1 MDNKKTHFCEP
12 CSFSTNNKA
21 DYVRHCKTNKH
32 FLRCKKNDGLEDNK
46 KTQKNALP
54 FTCECGKK
62 YKFHSGLCKHKKI
75 CIIDEKK
82 NEKKDDNNMNNDYK
96 DIIVKLLEEN
106 KEFKSVLINQQKQ
119 IGELI
124 PKIGNTVT
132 NNINNHVNINIF
144 LREEC
149 KDALNME
156 EFINKIE
163 LTPDQLNLAKTKGL
177 TEGISKVFIDNISK
191 LSLYHR
197 PLHCTDIKKEI
208 LYVKDNDNWEK
219 DDDKSKI
226 KKAIKDMS
234 MKHFKTLQK
243 WTEENPDFKNIDK
256 KKDDFLK
263 MLTAVSEDT
272 SNLDDKVIKKLC
284 NSFNINNSNDN

>member
-1 MDNKKTHFCEP
+1 MDNKKTHLCEP
-12 CSFSTNNKA
+12 CSFQTNNRA
-21 DYVRHCKTNKH
+21 DYVRHCNTNKH
-32 FLRCKKNDGLEDNK
+32 FLRCKNINGVEDNK

-54 FTCECGKK
+54 YSCECGKK
-62 YKFHSGLCKHKKI
+62 YKFHSGLCKHKKT
-75 CIIDEKK
+75 CVNSK
-82 NEKKDDNNMNNDYK
+82 NINSNETNSINDYK
-96 DIIVKLLEEN
+96 DIIIQLLEEN

-149 KDALNME
+149 KDALNIE

-163 LTPDQLNLAKTKGL
+163 LTPAQLNFAKTKGL
-177 TEGISKVFIDNISK
+177 TEGISKVFIDNINK

-197 PLHCTDIKKEI
+197 PLHCTDIEREI

-234 MKHFKTLQK
+234 IKHFKTLQK

-263 MLTAVSEDT
+263 MLTVVSEDT
-272 SNLDDKVIKKLC
+272 SNLDNKVIKKLC
-284 NSFNINNSNDN
+284 NNFNINNSNDN

>member
-12 CSFSTNNKA
+12 CKFQTNNRA
-21 DYVRHCKTNKH
+21 DYVRHCNTNKH
-32 FLRCKKNDGLEDNK
+32 FMRCKNINGVEDNK

-54 FTCECGKK
+54 YSCDCGKK

-75 CIIDEKK
+75 CVNIK
-82 NEKKDDNNMNNDYK
+82 NKNTNNNETNSINDYK
-96 DIIVKLLEEN
+96 DIIIQLLEEN

-149 KDALNME
+149 KDALNIE

-163 LTPDQLNLAKTKGL
+163 LTPAQLNFAKTKGL
-177 TEGISKVFIDNISK
+177 TEGISKVFIDNINK

-197 PLHCTDIKKEI
+197 PLHCTDIEREI

-219 DDDKSKI
+219 DNNKSKI

-234 MKHFKTLQK
+234 IKHFKTLQK

-263 MLTAVSEDT
+263 MLTVVSEDT
-272 SNLDDKVIKKLC
+272 SNLDNKVIKKLC